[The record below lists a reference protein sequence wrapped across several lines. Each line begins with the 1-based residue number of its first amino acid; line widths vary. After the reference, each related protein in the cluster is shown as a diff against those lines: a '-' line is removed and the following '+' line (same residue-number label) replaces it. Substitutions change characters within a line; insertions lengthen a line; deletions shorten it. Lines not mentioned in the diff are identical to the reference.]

1 MNQQLNLSI
10 LRYCDSNARFQ
21 RWAEDG
27 GALLNNRN
35 IGCGINS
42 LTFLGVFTRQQGEN
56 LVRVINRRGTT
67 FQEMMNY
74 VFNSNGG
81 NPQFERRIDI
91 RNLQQ
96 TQSFID
102 FLQTTLPNGSCTI
115 VKMLRYDDNTPPERV
130 PLFNGSALTSGHSII
145 FSKDEEGVLHAI
157 DPQQGTHRRSDD
169 ASRAFNAWSR
179 QYYQSV
185 CLMFSR
191 QRLEPS
197 FPMEVDDEPSSISR
211 LSLPDHGQI
220 PMDVVSYI
228 DETSNGDENV
238 PMDVLDGGMGKIN
251 KKLRIKNKIKTKKI
265 RKIKN
270 KKIRKTRTKPHNLR
284 RS

>member
-1 MNQQLNLSI
+1 MSQQLNLSI

-21 RWAEDG
+21 RWQRDG

-42 LTFLGVFTRQQGEN
+42 LTFLGVFARQQGEN
-56 LVRVINRRGTT
+56 LVRVINQRGTT

-81 NPQFERRIDI
+81 NPQFEERFDI
-91 RNLQQ
+91 GDQQQ

-130 PLFNGSALTSGHSII
+130 PLFNGGPLTSGHSII
-145 FSKDEEGVLHAI
+145 FSKEGDVLYAI

-191 QRLEPS
+191 QHLEPS
-197 FPMEVDDEPSSISR
+197 VPMEVDVEPSSISL

-228 DETSNGDENV
+228 DEDEGE
-238 PMDVLDGGMGKIN
+238 PMDVADEGLGKIN
-251 KKLRIKNKIKTKKI
+251 KKLRIKNKIKTK
-265 RKIKN
+265 KIKN

-284 RS
+284 RR